1 MSRGSRTTPISGDG
15 SGLVTDR
22 RTLLRA
28 SLGGAGLLL
37 AAPALAA
44 CGGKSSAAS
53 SGGGGG
59 GNLTFGS
66 DGSDPTPRKAYGA
79 LTAAYTAASGM
90 QVRTN
95 VLDHNT
101 FSQQITA
108 YLQGTPEDV
117 VTWFAGYR
125 MQFFAAK
132 NLLHPID
139 DVWDTIGAGF
149 SDAAKKLSKGL
160 DGKTYFVPLYNY
172 PWGVFYRKSLF
183 QAKGYQPT
191 ADWDSFVA
199 LCAQMKKDG
208 LSPLAAGFGGGD
220 SWTNLGTFDYLNLRI
235 NGYDFHMQLMGG
247 KVSWSDPRLNAVM
260 DHWRQLAPYLEP
272 GASGRKWQD
281 AAQSVFDKKSGMTV
295 TGLFM
300 GQAITDDSLREDIDF
315 FAFPAIDP
323 TNGQDAVEAPTDGFV
338 LSAKAKHVDAGK
350 KMLEWIGT
358 SAAETVYANVDPSNV
373 GASTKADT
381 SKYNALQQK
390 SAQMIASAKYITQ
403 FGDRDSDPGFISAVV
418 EPGFAQW
425 LASPDDGASTL
436 KKIESQR
443 SQYFTS

>member
-1 MSRGSRTTPISGDG
+1 MSRGSRTTSLNSPLPI
-15 SGLVTDR
+15 DR
-22 RTLLRA
+22 RSLLRGA
-28 SLGGAGLLL
+28 LGGAGLLL
-37 AAPALAA
+37 AAPVLDA
-44 CGGKSSAAS
+44 CGKSSASAAGS
-53 SGGGGG
+53 GSGGGSGQV
-59 GNLTFGS
+59 TFGS

-79 LTAAYTAASGM
+79 LTSAYTTASGN

-101 FSQQITA
+101 FAQQITA

-125 MQFFAAK
+125 MQFFAKK

-149 SDAAKKLSKGL
+149 SDAAKKLSLGL
-160 DGKTYFVPLYNY
+160 DGKAYFVPLYNY

-183 QAKGYQPT
+183 QEKGYQPAT
-191 ADWDSFVA
+191 DWDSFVA
-199 LCAQMKKDG
+199 LCGQMKKDG

-247 KVSWSDPRLNAVM
+247 KASWSDPKLAAVM
-260 DHWRQLAPYLEP
+260 DHWRQIAAFNQA

-300 GQAITDDSLREDIDF
+300 GQAITDETLRDDMDF
-315 FAFPAIDP
+315 FAFPSIDP
-323 TNGQDAVEAPTDGFV
+323 AHGQDAVEAPTDGFV
-338 LSAKAKHVDAGK
+338 MSAKAKHVDAGK

-358 SAAETVYANVDPSNV
+358 AAAETVYANVDPSNV

-390 SAQMIASAKYITQ
+390 AAQMISSAKYITQ

>member
-1 MSRGSRTTPISGDG
+1 MSRGSRTSP
-15 SGLVTDR
+15 LDR
-22 RTLLRA
+22 RTVLRGA
-28 SLGGAGLLL
+28 LGGVGLLL
-37 AAPALAA
+37 AAPALDA
-44 CGGKSSAAS
+44 CAKSSTSS
-53 SGGGGG
+53 SGSGGAGG
-59 GNLTFGS
+59 SQVTFGS

-79 LTAAYTAASGM
+79 LTSAYTTASGN

-101 FSQQITA
+101 FAQQITA

-125 MQFFAAK
+125 MQFFAKK

-139 DVWDTIGAGF
+139 DVWSTIGGGF
-149 SDAAKKLSKGL
+149 SDAAKKLSLGL
-160 DGKTYFVPLYNY
+160 DGKAYFVPLYNY

-183 QAKGYQPT
+183 QEKGYQPA

-199 LCAQMKKDG
+199 LCGQMKKDG

-247 KVSWSDPRLNAVM
+247 KASWSDPRLTAVM
-260 DHWRQLAPYLEP
+260 DHWRQIAAFNQA

-300 GQAITDDSLREDIDF
+300 GQAITDETLRDDMDF

-323 TNGQDAVEAPTDGFV
+323 THGQDAVEAPTDGFV
-338 LSAKAKHVDAGK
+338 LSAKAKHADAGK

-358 SAAETVYANVDPSNV
+358 PAAETVYAGVDPSNV

-390 SAQMIASAKYITQ
+390 AAQMIASAKYITQ

>member
-1 MSRGSRTTPISGDG
+1 MSRGSSASP
-15 SGLVTDR
+15 TDR
-22 RTLLRA
+22 IDGIGRRSLLRGA
-28 SLGGAGLLL
+28 IGGAGLLL
-37 AAPALAA
+37 AAPALDA
-44 CGGKSSAAS
+44 CAKSTASAS
-53 SGGGGG
+53 SGSGGGGG
-59 GNLTFGS
+59 SQVTFGS

-79 LTAAYTAASGM
+79 LTTAFTAASGM

-95 VLDHNT
+95 VLDHNS
-101 FSQQITA
+101 FAQQITA

-125 MQFFAAK
+125 MQFFAQK

-139 DVWDTIGAGF
+139 DVWDAIGANF
-149 SDAAKKLSKGL
+149 SDAAKKLSLGL
-160 DGKTYFVPLYNY
+160 DGKAYFVPLYNY

-183 QAKGYQPT
+183 QAKGYQPA

-199 LCAQMKKDG
+199 LCGQMKKDG

-260 DHWRQLAPYLEP
+260 DHWRQIAAFNQA

-300 GQAITDDSLREDIDF
+300 GQAITDETLRDDMDF
-315 FAFPAIDP
+315 FPFPAIDP
-323 TNGQDAVEAPTDGFV
+323 THGQDAVEAPTDGFV
-338 LSAKAKHVDAGK
+338 LSAKAKHADAAK

-358 SAAETVYANVDPSNV
+358 PAAETVYAGVDPSNV
-373 GASTKADT
+373 GASTKADAG
-381 SKYNALQQK
+381 KYNALQQK
-390 SAQMIASAKYITQ
+390 SAQLIASAKYITQ